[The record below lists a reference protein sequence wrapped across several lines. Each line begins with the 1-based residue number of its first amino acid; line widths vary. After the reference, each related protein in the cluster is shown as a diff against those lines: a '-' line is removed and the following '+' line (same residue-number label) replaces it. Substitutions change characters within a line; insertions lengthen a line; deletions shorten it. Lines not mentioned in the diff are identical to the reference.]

1 MAFYH
6 KIHCKFTS
14 VKGFVHAYEDGL
26 KYRMLTEKAKYKAK
40 VLIFWEKHGL
50 EATMDAFP
58 VKRSSLFNWKKTFKD
73 NQGKLLSLNDKKR
86 IPKTTRKREWP
97 FEIRQKIKQI
107 RHDELHPNLGAEKI
121 YPLLIAFCKEHD
133 LKCPKIKTI
142 ERIIADDPEKMRIFP
157 QKISHFGRIK
167 KANRKKVLRKPKSI
181 KPEYPGHLV
190 ALDTIEKFINGTR
203 RYVITF
209 EDIYTRFSF
218 AWATK
223 SHASLAAEEFFE
235 LCLKVFPYS
244 FNFMWVLT
252 DNGSEF
258 KKHFSEKLRELHLT
272 HFHTYPKTPK
282 MNAHVE
288 RFNRTIQEDWID
300 WHLSELIE
308 PDVFNNHLMDYL
320 IWYNTER
327 VHKAFQ
333 NKFSPVQFMIQWQQE
348 QVFLKS
354 TLPHTIKFPYESRI
368 GWRYTTSC
376 INIFFW

>member
-1 MAFYH
+1 MTFYH
-6 KIHCKFTS
+6 KIHCKFTGI
-14 VKGFVHAYEDGL
+14 KGFVNAYEDEL
-26 KYRMLTEKAKYKAK
+26 RYRMLTEKAKFKAK
-40 VLIFWEKHGL
+40 VLVFWEKHGL

-58 VKRSSLFNWKKTFKD
+58 VKRSSLFLWKQTFK
-73 NQGKLLSLNDKKR
+73 NNGGKLISLNDKKR

-107 RHDELHPNLGAEKI
+107 RYNPIHPNLGPDKI
-121 YPLLIAFCKEHD
+121 HPLLKTFCNEQN
-133 LKCPKIKTI
+133 LKCPEIRTI
-142 ERIIADDPEKMRIFP
+142 TRIIADDPEKMRIFP

-167 KANRKKVLRKPKSI
+167 KANRKKVLRKPKGI

-209 EDIYTRFSF
+209 EDIYSRFAF
-218 AWATK
+218 AWATQ
-223 SHASLAAEEFFE
+223 SHASKAAEEFFE

-244 FNFMWVLT
+244 FNFMCVLT

-258 KKHFSEKLRELHLT
+258 KKHFSERLKELHLT

-288 RFNRTIQEDWID
+288 RFNRTIQDDWID

-308 PDVFNNHLMDYL
+308 PDVFNRNLMDYL
-320 IWYNTER
+320 IFYNTER
-327 VHKAFQ
+327 VHHAFQ
-333 NKFSPVQFMIQWQQE
+333 NKLSPVQFMMQWQSE
-348 QVFLKS
+348 QMFKRS
-354 TLPHTIKFPYESRI
+354 TLPHTIKFPYESKI
-368 GWRYTTSC
+368 GWRYTSH
-376 INIFFW
+376 